1 MWRWT
6 WSCRAC
12 CTGGHQTRNSLCR
25 SRISWCFRPTARP
38 STSNRFTRP
47 WRTDGR
53 SGFWWFLPSSLAS
66 VCQKFVALRVQEKT
80 LLSNWM
86 AKGFRDIAER
96 PAVVAATWSSA
107 TEALVQPLF
116 LLLRTPFYQK
126 GSIYFTWASWDIL
139 SIFKCCCVAVE
150 SSFLW
155 QYSQQ
160 HLEWIVWRM
169 LPCTISIGL
178 CQFVLWH
185 CCGWLWHKA
194 SKLQVGDEDIK
205 ALLVP
210 AQDLDRVWT
219 CDPLRYH
226 RFPQISHFNGRI
238 GAYCGIPYSW
248 TSIWWKCCLHVM
260 ANKVAQLEA
269 GNQDPWDTACNW
281 LLQSDHLWQDW
292 LLAQR
297 SSSCMQSHTY
307 IHTASAPFLKSMMD
321 MISNYFC
328 GTAFWT
334 FISYS
339 LQ

>member
-1 MWRWT
+1 VTSQNVLQSWPRPEVLRLKLWC
-6 WSCRAC
+6 SFCFCCREL
-12 CTGGHQTRNSLCR
+12 HFS
-25 SRISWCFRPTARP
+25 
-38 STSNRFTRP
+38 
-47 WRTDGR
+47 
-53 SGFWWFLPSSLAS
+53 
-66 VCQKFVALRVQEKT
+66 
-80 LLSNWM
+80 
-86 AKGFRDIAER
+86 KGC
-96 PAVVAATWSSA
+96 
-107 TEALVQPLF
+107 
-116 LLLRTPFYQK
+116 
-126 GSIYFTWASWDIL
+126 IYFTWASWDIL
-139 SIFKCCCVAVE
+139 SIFKCCCVAVG

-155 QYSQQ
+155 QCNGQL
-160 HLEWIVWRM
+160 HLEWLVWRM
-169 LPCTISIGL
+169 LPGTISIGL

-194 SKLQVGDEDIK
+194 SKLQLGDEDIK

-226 RFPQISHFNGRI
+226 RFPQISHFNGCI
-238 GAYCGIPYSW
+238 GAYCGILYSW

-260 ANKVAQLEA
+260 ANKVAQVEA

-321 MISNYFC
+321 IELFLL
-328 GTAFWT
+328 
-334 FISYS
+334 YS
-339 LQ
+339 LLNVHIIQSSIIYTIIYVVFILYVFTFLHS